1 MSKIPKLTDGEMLV
15 EENKQLSNEIR
26 DIRQRNLALLA
37 DNEELIR
44 ENNRLNN
51 ELERYEQNNKQLEIN
66 NQKLV
71 DRNNELVEINNALK
85 IVFQDDETRRFFT
98 RKLSLTQMI
107 FINMIIVYSS
117 IFLFFITCYNFDYSF
132 MCMTFSYK

>member
-1 MSKIPKLTDGEMLV
+1 KLTDGEMLV

-51 ELERYEQNNKQLEIN
+51 ELERYEQNNKQLEII

-71 DRNNELVEINNALK
+71 DRNNELVEINIALK
-85 IVFQDDETRRFFT
+85 IVFQDDDTRRFFT
-98 RKLSLTQMI
+98 RKLSLI
-107 FINMIIVYSS
+107 EIFFINMIIIYST
-117 IFLFFITCYNFDYSF
+117 IFLFFIICN
-132 MCMTFSYK
+132 K